1 MEIINFD
8 KNNIISELDNGRGA
22 EGIAYLYNDNGHIVV
37 FKKFYDKNDLL
48 EVYRNRKEFTA
59 MEELYKDDEEID
71 NTKNK
76 ELKLMILKHEEL
88 LQKDIKLLKRVYY
101 MGKFIGF
108 TSEYEPYEP
117 LSFISKKNEKIR
129 ALSLVQDR
137 YEELNKRGIY
147 IGDFNQTNFCLDG
160 DRIKLYDID
169 NFRVGD
175 LDFNVQSV
183 AMMEYMNR
191 CSDMKNIDFYCF
203 NYFALSCLSSYQ
215 TDSILRGI
223 AFDSPKFP
231 HYLKTKEVLR
241 FVNFLENMN
250 DNTKIEKTPNGKQ
263 KTLLYLLQ

>member
-8 KNNIISELDNGRGA
+8 RNNIICELANGRGA
-22 EGIAYLYNDNGHIVV
+22 EGIAYLYNDDGHIVV

-48 EVYRNRKEFTA
+48 EVYRDRREFTA
-59 MEELYKDDEEID
+59 MEELYNDDEDID

-76 ELKLMILKHEEL
+76 ELKLMILKHDEA
-88 LQKDIKLLKRVYY
+88 LQGDIKILKRVYS

-108 TSEYEPYEP
+108 TSEYEPYKP
-117 LSFISKKNEKIR
+117 LSYISKKKEKLR
-129 ALSLVQDR
+129 TLSLVQDR

-147 IGDFNQTNFCLDG
+147 IGDFNQSNFCLDG

-169 NFRVGD
+169 NFKVGD
-175 LDFNVQSV
+175 LDFNVHSA

-191 CSDMKNIDFYCF
+191 CSDMRNIDYFCF
-203 NYFALSCLSSYQ
+203 NYFALSCLSTYQ

-241 FVNFLENMN
+241 FVNFLESMN
-250 DNTKIEKTPNGKQ
+250 DDTEIERTKDGKQ
-263 KTLLYLLQ
+263 KTLLYLLK